1 MSVGTDPEAL
11 KKLTVQE
18 QLAQAWI
25 HEVPRTPVLH
35 VIPTVEEAIAIVTS
49 LSYKAP
55 VQVLVTG
62 SLHLVGAFLEVLGE
76 KYPHIVNQPP
86 RSQR

>member
-11 KKLTVQE
+11 KKLTVQK
-18 QLAQAWI
+18 QLARAWI
-25 HEVPRTPVLH
+25 DQVPTTPVLH
-35 VIPTVEEAIAIVTS
+35 VIPTVEEAIAIITS

-62 SLHLVGAFLEVLGE
+62 SLHLVGALLEVLGE
-76 KYPHIVNQPP
+76 KYPHIVHQPP

>member
-11 KKLTVQE
+11 RKLTVQE

-25 HEVPRTPVLH
+25 DEVPRTPVLH
-35 VIPTVEEAIAIVTS
+35 VIPTVEDAIGIVTS